1 MGQVRTDIP
10 VVINNK
16 VYTLSGFEGE
26 EYLQNIATYING
38 KIAECKTSEEY
49 RRMNIEY
56 QGVLLALNIA
66 DDYFKAKKQADTLES
81 DMEVKDK
88 QLYDIKHQLIAAQIQ
103 NESLQKEI
111 DELKLKLNDAQK
123 DTIRLEARLTEI
135 KESTPAPKEK
145 KTTTTK
151 RKTAKKDNIADMDLS
166 NFDI

>member
-1 MGQVRTDIP
+1 
-10 VVINNK
+10 
-16 VYTLSGFEGE
+16 
-26 EYLQNIATYING
+26 
-38 KIAECKTSEEY
+38 
-49 RRMNIEY
+49 
-56 QGVLLALNIA
+56 
-66 DDYFKAKKQADTLES
+66 
-81 DMEVKDK
+81 MEVKDK

>member
-66 DDYFKAKKQADTLES
+66 DDYFKAKSKADEIATDNS
-81 DMEVKDK
+81 DKEQ
-88 QLYDIKHQLIAAQIQ
+88 QLYELRHEVIESQIKHEAALKLVEEYKEQVNI
-103 NESLQKEI
+103 LQK
-111 DELKLKLNDAQK
+111 
-123 DTIRLEARLTEI
+123 RLVQREAERD
-135 KESTPAPKEK
+135 K
-145 KTTTTK
+145 K
-151 RKTAKKDNIADMDLS
+151 
-166 NFDI
+166 